1 MTRWQDDRGMST
13 NEVFKA
19 LSDPT
24 RREILRALVR
34 GEQSAGELA
43 EQFDMSKPSVSHH
56 FSLLKDADLIRSRRD
71 GQRILYSLNTTVLE
85 DLATWMWDLFG
96 VMTPRD
102 SATSV
107 RRKGKA

>member
-1 MTRWQDDRGMST
+1 MAS

-24 RREILRALVR
+24 RREILRALAR

-43 EQFDMSKPSVSHH
+43 ERFEMSKPSVSHH
-56 FSLLKDADLIRSRRD
+56 FAILKEAELIRSRRD

-85 DLATWMWDLFG
+85 DVATWMWDLFG
-96 VMTPRD
+96 VKSRKAGGK
-102 SATSV
+102 SGE
-107 RRKGKA
+107 RKGQS